1 MTNEY
6 NMKLD
11 FHGLTKLMN
20 SEYHYLI
27 DTLEYDLH
35 PDSNKDSLIVYEYTS
50 NLLEISNELIIN
62 NIPFSHHISEDIE
75 LSYLII
81 EVIDIEMQYNTSQL

>member
-1 MTNEY
+1 M
-6 NMKLD
+6 
-11 FHGLTKLMN
+11 TKLNQLQKLSN

-35 PDSNKDSLIVYEYTS
+35 PDSDKDSLIVYEYTS
-50 NLLEISNELIIN
+50 NLFDISKELILN
-62 NIPFSHHISEDIE
+62 NIPFSHHISEEVE

-81 EVIDIEMQYNTSQL
+81 DMS

>member
-1 MTNEY
+1 M
-6 NMKLD
+6 
-11 FHGLTKLMN
+11 TKLNQLQKLSN

-35 PDSNKDSLIVYEYTS
+35 PDSDKDSLIVYEYTS
-50 NLLEISNELIIN
+50 SIKEIMIELLN
-62 NIPFSHHISEDIE
+62 NKIPFSHHISEEVE

-81 EVIDIEMQYNTSQL
+81 DMS

>member
-1 MTNEY
+1 M
-6 NMKLD
+6 
-11 FHGLTKLMN
+11 TKLNQLPKLSN
-20 SEYHYLI
+20 SEFHYLI
-27 DTLEYDLH
+27 DTEEYYSHDIKH
-35 PDSNKDSLIVYEYTS
+35 KDWIVVYEYTS

-81 EVIDIEMQYNTSQL
+81 EVIDIEM

>member
-1 MTNEY
+1 M
-6 NMKLD
+6 
-11 FHGLTKLMN
+11 TKLNQLQKLSN

-35 PDSNKDSLIVYEYTS
+35 PDSDKDSLIVYEYTS
-50 NLLEISNELIIN
+50 NLFDISKELILN
-62 NIPFSHHISEDIE
+62 KVEFSHHISEDVQ

-81 EVIDIEMQYNTSQL
+81 EFVDMS

>member
-1 MTNEY
+1 MNKEY

-11 FHGLTKLMN
+11 FHCLTKLQN

-27 DTLEYDLH
+27 DTLEYELH
-35 PDSNKDSLIVYEYTS
+35 KDRSKDSLIVYEYTS
-50 NLLEISNELIIN
+50 NILEISKELILN
-62 NIPFSHHISEDIE
+62 NIEFSHHISKDVE

-81 EVIDIEMQYNTSQL
+81 TL

>member
-1 MTNEY
+1 M
-6 NMKLD
+6 
-11 FHGLTKLMN
+11 TKLNQLQKLSN

-35 PDSNKDSLIVYEYTS
+35 PDSDKDSLIVYEYTS
-50 NLLEISNELIIN
+50 NLFDISKELILN
-62 NIPFSHHISEDIE
+62 NIPFSHHISEEVE

-81 EVIDIEMQYNTSQL
+81 NI